1 MAGPTQLPA
10 YIQLRY
16 DENGVFSRFQSD
28 TQAATEQAQRS
39 FTSAFGEIE
48 RVVGQSFA
56 SISSQGGRLDLG
68 LSGLRDDAAKLRA
81 YSASLDETLGAARR
95 LAAQTE
101 DTSDATKRY
110 LQALSA
116 QNEEARRAA
125 DAATAQATSY
135 ERLQSEIDK
144 TASASSRL
152 ANAQREIYAE
162 SAKAARAARDSQ
174 ELYNIGFGFDRQAKS
189 AKSSASVFEN
199 FGYRPNVDQRDGVQ
213 RLVAGDASIDRAAL
227 AGVKLEQVLRRVS
240 AASREASQETSR
252 IGDSSP
258 EIDRLRAA
266 ALGAAEGARLL
277 SAIHADTALAI
288 DRTTNSA
295 RASAAV
301 FQAHYA
307 EIEKNEQAQRELAA
321 SVDELRAELD
331 PMFAAQQRF
340 DAELARAERLY
351 ERGAISARE
360 YAAAQQLA
368 RNNLNGAARAIM
380 ANGDAVDRV
389 AKRGTNAAQS
399 VINSQ
404 RAMRFAGIQL
414 GQQMQDVVVQAQL
427 GTNAFVIFSQQV
439 PQAAFALSG
448 LADSANKTQARIGQ
462 FATFLSGPW
471 GAAIFAATAILG
483 PFLYNLIASGDAAED
498 AAGKTY
504 DFADGLNVLELSA
517 NETSNAMRQL
527 VQEMRNAIA
536 VQGDYLRQ
544 KALIAGQSAR
554 DIETRLGQNRSE
566 LRGIEDSSGP
576 LDFAFRFGSS
586 IVDERRAAD
595 LRAQIAKDEEALRL
609 ARKATVESEL
619 AVSQSNVLERL
630 DPSQAV
636 TGDYNRQIGE
646 LNDARRASA
655 EDAIGAQSAGIY
667 ISKEEYEAEF
677 ERITRL
683 KDARLDAIREADRES
698 RRSGRGKRSS
708 DAEARREQRET
719 ERLARIS
726 DSAAESIARVN
737 EQFDDQPRLV
747 DKSAQAVRRL
757 QAIIDELND
766 PKNAETPRRAEL
778 VAEALDAQAVA
789 ARAVATE
796 IERYGEATDRNLDIM
811 RLQAAGLDEQAQ
823 ILAEIAR
830 LDEQLGLDKRSEAL
844 REQKADLEDILVF
857 ETLTAEQ
864 RAQTEAALASVN
876 TELEENGRLQQQR
889 NDEAEYRVQTERRLQ
904 QQIARTNDLMRAQLN
919 VLDTAREGLTDVLSG
934 RIRKPDG
941 LLIVVDQLK
950 QSLSDLRGA
959 RLFDQIFGDAFDVL
973 EDELRS
979 RSPLGRAAKRLEAG
993 VDEAT
998 TQTDNLATA
1007 AEIAAERILAATDP
1021 LVAAND
1027 NPMPGASG
1035 VGPNGEIVVTGERG
1049 GKVEIEQLSVSQIA
1063 DKMADAIVSPLLE
1076 GMGDIFG
1083 TAFTQQMAGVLKG
1096 ALSGYIQAG
1105 KVGGAIGGLKGIS
1118 DAVFGADSGISG
1130 KLGDGLGGA
1139 QFGAQM
1145 AGLANMFG
1153 LGMSN
1158 TGASV
1163 GGALGAISGIP
1174 GGQIIGSIAGGFI
1187 GGLFK
1192 SNKTAR
1198 ALLTGGDD
1206 MDVAGAWTSKYGIAE
1221 GLGGTVLDALNRI
1234 ADELGGDVGSFYTS
1248 IGVRGGD
1255 YRVNTDNSSLKIKNG
1270 AVNFGD
1276 DQEAAA
1282 RFAILDAI
1290 TDGAIQGISDAEQ
1303 RLLREGK
1310 DLDSALQ
1317 DVFDFRSVFDRLKQY
1332 KDPVGYALD
1341 QVDKEFEDLIDL
1353 FERAGASAE
1362 EFAQLEELYGIERA
1376 KAIEEAS
1383 ERVTASLKSLLD
1395 ELTIGDSGLSLRSRQ
1410 QNALAEYQPLAERVA
1425 AGDTTAYDDYADAAR
1440 SLLDIERQM
1449 FGSTQ
1454 AYFDRLDEVT
1464 NLTRERVDGDSNIA
1478 SIAANRESPFDSAGR
1493 VKDSIDSQTGEI
1505 TNRLDAVNDN
1515 LITIIRQM
1523 GFAGTGGG
1531 TFDYRAWYEAYAF

>member
-698 RRSGRGKRSS
+698 RSSGRGKRST

-830 LDEQLGLDKRSEAL
+830 IDEQLGLDKRSEAL

-864 RAQTEAALASVN
+864 RAQTEAAIASVN
-876 TELEENGRLQQQR
+876 AELEENGRLQQRR

-919 VLDTAREGLTDVLSG
+919 VLDTAREGLIDLLSG
-934 RIRKPDG
+934 RSTNLFGD
-941 LLIVVDQLK
+941 LK
-950 QSLSDLRGA
+950 QALADLKGA

-998 TQTDNLATA
+998 VQTDNLATA

-1021 LVAAND
+1021 LIAAND
-1027 NPMPGASG
+1027 NPVPGTSG

-1076 GMGDIFG
+1076 GMDDIFG
-1083 TAFTQQMAGVLKG
+1083 TAFTQQMGAVLKG
-1096 ALSGYIQAG
+1096 ALSGYMQAG
-1105 KVGGAIGGLKGIS
+1105 TVGGVIGGLKGIS
-1118 DAVFGADSGISG
+1118 DEVFGAGSGVSG
-1130 KLGDGLGGA
+1130 ALGNALGGA
-1139 QFGAQM
+1139 QFGTQL
-1145 AGLANMFG
+1145 AGLADMFG
-1153 LGMSN
+1153 IGMSN
-1158 TGASV
+1158 DGAAI
-1163 GGALGAISGIP
+1163 GGAIGSALPIP

-1255 YRVNTDNSSLKIKNG
+1255 YRVNTDSSSLKIKNG

-1276 DQEAAA
+1276 DQEAAT

-1290 TDGAIQGISDAEQ
+1290 TDGAIKGISDAEQ

-1383 ERVTASLKSLLD
+1383 ERINASLKSLLD

-1464 NLTRERVDGDSNIA
+1464 SLTRERIDGDSNIA